1 MADGLLNAATNHTI
15 FVISKPKQEII
26 TPMMEAKFP
35 EKSPNPNKN
44 RAGISNRVLAAI
56 KSPMLQK
63 AAITN
68 FKKRIPSR

>member
-26 TPMMEAKFP
+26 IPIIEDKFP
-35 EKSPNPNKN
+35 EKSSNPNKN

-63 AAITN
+63 ADMTN
-68 FKKRIPSR
+68 FKKCIPIR